1 MRRNFSQKRILR
13 LDKKSKEEK
22 IMDAQME
29 KEKEFMKGGAFLIEN
44 RDANE
49 IFTPEDFTDEHKMIA
64 DTIREFVDNEV
75 RPNIEAMEKH
85 DWETARR
92 LVKQAGDLG
101 LLGANIPEEY
111 GGAALDQVSGVIIAE
126 YVGRGGGFGTTFG
139 AQTSIGLLPILY
151 FGSEELKKKWIPP
164 IVAGEVI
171 TAYCLSE
178 AGSGSDALGAKCHAK
193 LSEDGTEYILN
204 GEKMWISNGGFAD
217 IYIVFAKVDGEK
229 KKFSAFVVERSEN
242 CRPGAEEH
250 KMGIKS
256 SSTTPLIL
264 SDARIPATNLIGE
277 VGDGAKIAFNIL
289 NVGRF
294 KLGASV
300 TGGAKL
306 ALHEAI
312 RYANERQQFNVPISS
327 FGAMK
332 HKLAEMAIRTWV
344 AESITYRTVG
354 MIDALIGTDG
364 GDKEKKL
371 RSIEEYSVESS
382 INKVWCSEA
391 LDYVVDE
398 MVQIYGGAG
407 YSADY
412 PAEKA
417 YRDARINRIFEGT
430 NEINRLLIPGQLLK
444 KAMKGEIGLLKAAKD
459 LQDEILNPQMSFD
472 EDKSTLANEM
482 KLAQNAKKI
491 ALMVLGT
498 AAQKYMQDIQNQQ
511 EILMGSADIIMNA
524 YAMETAIL
532 RAQKLAD
539 GGDAENQ
546 ILMAQVFCNDAL
558 QKIEMT
564 ARNTIAGMAEGDE
577 AKMLLVALKRFTK
590 NNSPV
595 NTIAARQKIA
605 DTLIE
610 ANTYIF

>member
-1 MRRNFSQKRILR
+1 
-13 LDKKSKEEK
+13 
-22 IMDAQME
+22 MDAQME
-29 KEKEFMKGGAFLIEN
+29 RDFIKGGAFLIED
-44 RDANE
+44 RAPQE
-49 IFTPEDFTDEHKMIA
+49 IFTPEDFSEEHKMIGE
-64 DTIREFVDNEV
+64 TIREFVDNEV
-75 RPNIEAMEKH
+75 RPNIPEMEKH
-85 DWETARR
+85 NWQLARD
-92 LVKQAGDLG
+92 LVKSAGELG

-126 YVGRGGGFGTTFG
+126 AVGRGGGFGTTFG

-151 FGSEELKKKWIPP
+151 FGSEELKQKWIPP
-164 IVAGEVI
+164 IVAGEMI

-178 AGSGSDALGAKCHAK
+178 AGSGSDALGAKASAR
-193 LSEDGTEYILN
+193 LSEDGSEYILN

-217 IYIVFAKVDGEK
+217 VFIVFAKVDGEK
-229 KKFSAFVVERSEN
+229 QKFSAFVVERSEN

-264 SDARIPATNLIGE
+264 SDARVPVGNLLGN

-306 ALHEAI
+306 ALTEAI
-312 RYANERQQFNVPISS
+312 RYANERHQFGKPISS
-327 FGAMK
+327 FGAIK

-354 MIDALIGTDG
+354 MIDRLIGDG
-364 GDKEKKL
+364 ADNEKKL
-371 RSIEEYSVESS
+371 RSIEEYAVESS
-382 INKVWCSEA
+382 INKVACSEA

-398 MVQIYGGAG
+398 MVQIYGGYG

-417 YRDARINRIFEGT
+417 YRDSRINRIFEGT
-430 NEINRLLIPGQLLK
+430 NEINRMLIPGMLMK
-444 KAMKGEIGLLKAAKD
+444 RAMKGQLGLLGAAKA

-472 EDKSTLANEM
+472 EDEGTLTKEM
-482 KLAQNAKKI
+482 KLAQNAKKT
-491 ALMVLGT
+491 ALMILGT
-498 AAQKYMQDIQNQQ
+498 AAQKYMTELQNQQ
-511 EILMGSADIIMNA
+511 EILINAADIIIEA
-524 YAMETAIL
+524 YQMESAIL
-532 RAQKLAD
+532 RAQKLVEKD
-539 GGDAENQ
+539 GEDAAGRQ
-546 ILMAQVFCNDAL
+546 IDMASVFCSDAI
-558 QKIEMT
+558 QRVEMK
-564 ARNTIAGMAEGDE
+564 ARNTIAALAEGDE
-577 AKMLLVALKRFTK
+577 MRTLLVALKRFTK

-595 NTIAARQKIA
+595 NTIAARQRIA

-610 ANTYIF
+610 ANKYVF

>member
-1 MRRNFSQKRILR
+1 
-13 LDKKSKEEK
+13 
-22 IMDAQME
+22 MDAQME
-29 KEKEFMKGGAFLIEN
+29 KDFIKGGAFLIEN
-44 RDANE
+44 RTATE
-49 IFTPEDFTDEHKMIA
+49 IFTPEDFTDEHKMIG

-75 RPNIEAMEKH
+75 HPQIPEMEKH
-85 DWETARR
+85 NWQIARD
-92 LVKQAGDLG
+92 LVKAAGDLG
-101 LLGANIPEEY
+101 LLGASVPEEY
-111 GGAALDQVSGVIIAE
+111 GGAALDQTSGVIIAE
-126 YVGRGGGFGTTFG
+126 AVGRGGGFGTTFG

-151 FGSEELKKKWIPP
+151 FGSEELKQKWIPP
-164 IVAGEVI
+164 IVAGEKI

-178 AGSGSDALGAKCHAK
+178 AGSGSDALGAKCNAK

-217 IYIVFAKVDGEK
+217 VFIVFAKVDGAKE
-229 KKFSAFVVERSEN
+229 KFSAFVVEKSEN
-242 CRPGAEEH
+242 CRPGSEEH

-306 ALHEAI
+306 ALHDAI
-312 RYANERQQFNVPISS
+312 RYANERHQFGKPISS

-332 HKLAEMAIRTWV
+332 HKLAEMAIRVWV

-354 MIDALIGTDG
+354 MIDALIGEDG

-371 RSIEEYSVESS
+371 RSIEEYAVESS
-382 INKVWCSEA
+382 INKVACSEA

-417 YRDARINRIFEGT
+417 YRDSRINRIFEGT
-430 NEINRLLIPGQLLK
+430 NEINRMLIPGQLMK
-444 KAMKGEIGLLKAAKD
+444 RAMKGKLGLLQAAKA

-472 EDKSTLANEM
+472 DTEGVLATEI
-482 KLAQNAKKI
+482 KLAQNAKKV
-491 ALMVLGT
+491 ALMILGT
-498 AAQKYMQDIQNQQ
+498 AAQKYMMELSNQQ
-511 EILMGSADIIMNA
+511 EVLMNAADIIIEA
-524 YAMETAIL
+524 YQMETAIL
-532 RAQKLAD
+532 RAQKMAEK
-539 GGDAENQ
+539 GDAENQ
-546 ILMAQVFCNDAL
+546 IDMASVFCNDAI
-558 QKIEMT
+558 QRVEAK
-564 ARNTIAGMAEGDE
+564 AKNTLAAITEGDE
-577 AKMLLVALKRFTK
+577 TKMMLVALRRFTK

-595 NTIAARQKIA
+595 NTIAARQRIA
-605 DTLIE
+605 DTLIA
-610 ANTYIF
+610 ANKYVF